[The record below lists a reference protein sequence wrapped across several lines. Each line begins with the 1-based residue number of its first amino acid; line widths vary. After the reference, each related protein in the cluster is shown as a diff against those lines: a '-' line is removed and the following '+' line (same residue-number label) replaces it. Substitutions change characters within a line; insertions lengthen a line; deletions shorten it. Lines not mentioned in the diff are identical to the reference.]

1 MTQPKLKIKKGDTVI
16 VLTGKDKGTKGEVL
30 QVIPTESRVLVKGVN
45 IVKKHVKPS
54 QLDPQGGIK
63 AKELPIHISNVAI
76 ADPKSGKASKVGYKV
91 AKDGTKTRIAR
102 KSGEVIK

>member
-63 AKELPIHISNVAI
+63 AQELPIHISNVAI
-76 ADPKSGKASKVGYKV
+76 ADPKGGKPSKVGYKV